1 MTSRRALL
9 VGATGLV
16 GGHCLEALLAEPTY
30 GRVVVLTRRSLERT
44 NAKLEPLVVDFD
56 RLSEHTEAMRAD
68 DVYCC
73 LGTTL
78 KVAGSKPAFRHV
90 DHDYAVEVARL
101 ARSQGAKRLAFVSSV
116 GADIHS
122 SNFYLSVKGETER
135 DVDTLG
141 YEAVEIFRPSFL
153 IGERAEH
160 RPGESVAG
168 AFSRGLAG
176 ALIGPL
182 RKYRP
187 IEASAVAAAM
197 VRALVYGEPGHH
209 VHTFDAIRSLA
220 AEESAAAR

>member
-1 MTSRRALL
+1 MTSRTALL

-16 GGHCLEALLAEPTY
+16 GSHCLDALLAEPNY
-30 GRVVVLTRRSLERT
+30 EHVLVLTRRSLGRT
-44 NAKLEPLVVDFD
+44 DPKLEEVTVDFE
-56 RLSEHTEAMRAD
+56 RLPDHAETMRAD

-78 KVAGSKPAFRHV
+78 KVAGSKQAFRHV
-90 DHDYAVEVARL
+90 DHDYAVEVARM
-101 ARSQGAKRLAFVSSV
+101 ARAQGAKRLAFVSSV

-141 YEAVEIFRPSFL
+141 YEAVEIFRPFL
-153 IGERAEH
+153 LLGERAER
-160 RPGESVAG
+160 RPGESMAG
-168 AFSRGLAG
+168 AVSRGLAG
-176 ALIGPL
+176 AMIGPL

-197 VRALVYGEPGHH
+197 VHALVHGEPGHH

-220 AEESAAAR
+220 SSESAAL